1 MKKYLVILLALF
13 TLTGCVPTSDNSSSQ
28 TSATQVT
35 ETSVVVEQPAPY
47 TTESTTSTADSTDST
62 IVASGNYTDFSN
74 LQKDFSIIESTNWT
88 ADCGA
93 YVEVN
98 NNKPLFDNITSE
110 VFENYSDLDSLGR
123 CGVAFANVCTE
134 LQPTEKRG
142 NIGMI
147 KPSGWKTS
155 NYNEHPGLVDG
166 NYLYNRCHL
175 IGYQLAGENANEKNL
190 ITGTRYLNVTGMLPF
205 ENMVDDYLEENP
217 KNHVLYRVTPSYIN
231 NDLVAQGVLMEAYSV
246 EDNGKLQFCIWCY
259 NVQPSITIDYS
270 TGDNWLSTETPSIE
284 STTNNS
290 STNEEFTYILNTNS
304 KKIHRP
310 NCSAVNDMKAQN
322 KEETHKS
329 IEELESEGY
338 APCEICKPQE

>member
-13 TLTGCVPTSDNSSSQ
+13 TLTGCVSTSNSSSQ
-28 TSATQVT
+28 TSTTQVT
-35 ETSVVVEQPAPY
+35 ETSIVVEQSAPY
-47 TTESTTSTADSTDST
+47 TTESTTSTINSADST
-62 IVASGNYTDFSN
+62 IVTSGNYTDFSN
-74 LQKDFSIIESTNWT
+74 LQKDFSIIESNSWT
-88 ADCGA
+88 DDCGA
-93 YVEVN
+93 YIEVN

-142 NIGMI
+142 SIGMI

-155 NYNEHPGLVDG
+155 NYNEHLGLVDG

-175 IGYQLAGENANEKNL
+175 IGFQLAGENANEKNL

-205 ENMVDDYLEENP
+205 ENMVDDYLENNP
-217 KNHVLYRVTPSYIN
+217 NNHVLYRVTPSYIN

-259 NVQPSITIDYS
+259 NVQPKIYIDYA
-270 TGDNWLSTETPSIE
+270 TGDNHIKETKDAEYAP
-284 STTNNS
+284 NMNDNS
-290 STNEEFTYILNTNS
+290 ASESTNETYILNTNS
-304 KKIHRP
+304 KKIHKP

-329 IEELESEGY
+329 IKELEAEGY
-338 APCEICKPQE
+338 STCGICKP